1 VISRFVQGIGGT
13 VASPTRNTE
22 AKSMPRHLSLV
33 LLAGAALLG
42 WLTPAAAT
50 PSKTPFKV
58 RTSLDGKTVLPHRI
72 RWLGYPLLPRNKVQ
86 AVTFLIDGKVRWVEQ
101 NPPYSYSDD
110 GGYLVTSWLS
120 PGLHRFTVRA
130 TSFTGATAS
139 KTVVARVVA
148 APEPSAELAG
158 RWQRDIADEVPG
170 PSDPRCAPDPVPAGR
185 WTLVFESR
193 WIESVFP
200 GPFHPQKSKQTHFGY
215 IIDNDWVPG
224 PNTFEVAGSV
234 TINLIRDQDKR
245 GGWWCLPDGPAAK
258 YSWAVDGDTLSLAPV
273 GGVDPNEQ
281 RGAVFTGKW
290 TRVH

>member
-1 VISRFVQGIGGT
+1 
-13 VASPTRNTE
+13 
-22 AKSMPRHLSLV
+22 MPRHLSLV
-33 LLAGAALLG
+33 LIAGAALLG

-50 PSKTPFKV
+50 PSKTPFMV

-86 AVTFLIDGKVRWVEQ
+86 AVTFLIDGKVRWVEHT
-101 NPPYSYSDD
+101 PPYSYSDD

-120 PGLHRFTVRA
+120 PGLHRFTVGA
-130 TSFTGATAS
+130 TSFTGAQAS

-148 APEPSAELAG
+148 APEPPADLAG
-158 RWQRDIADEVPG
+158 KWQRDIADEVPG

-224 PNTFEVAGSV
+224 PNTFEIAGSV
-234 TINLIRDQDKR
+234 TINLIRDQNKR

-258 YSWAVDGDTLSLAPV
+258 YSWAVQGNTLTLAPV

-281 RGAVFTGKW
+281 RGAVFTGQW
-290 TRVH
+290 TRVR